1 MSPDGKYV
9 AFTQKVKSEV
19 DRKFRY
25 ELFLMDN
32 VSKKTIQLTHLN
44 QNISFPR
51 FYHHQDK
58 IIFAN
63 DANWL
68 KGKRV
73 WELWEINIDGTGLK
87 KIDLPISKAK

>member
-1 MSPDGKYV
+1 
-9 AFTQKVKSEV
+9 
-19 DRKFRY
+19 
-25 ELFLMDN
+25 
-32 VSKKTIQLTHLN
+32 
-44 QNISFPR
+44 
-51 FYHHQDK
+51 QDK